1 MASRV
6 VKLLG
11 VTAATSLTNLEKKWT
26 CSFHL
31 SMLASPL
38 RKCIVTSKL
47 VPTCLLFQ
55 LKAVTL
61 PSLPST
67 VPPER
72 NSAQGDRER
81 IVMLPDQIFHPK
93 YIPKRVGKGIWLTL
107 NPGVYAQL
115 ERKGMHKMLNPK
127 AGLVGGLQELV
138 WRQLGERVVQET
150 ELVLA
155 VFAGRKRIDLIT
167 EWEKGEKGEKG
178 ESGQCAVSYTIQI
191 GEGSG
196 EGELGANTIFVPKFA
211 DEEQKSRFEERLR
224 ALAKLSG
231 LEGAKAEQ
239 VYGVKQRQVT
249 APLAVALYRLQL
261 WTRSLPSPAKRSN
274 P

>member
-6 VKLLG
+6 VKPLS

-61 PSLPST
+61 PSLPSR
-67 VPPER
+67 VPPKT
-72 NSAQGDRER
+72 NSAQGDREQ
-81 IVMLPDQIFHPK
+81 IVMLPDQILHPK
-93 YIPKRVGKGIWLTL
+93 YISKRVGKGIWLTL

-115 ERKGMHKMLNPK
+115 ERKGMHQMLNPK

-155 VFAGRKRIDLIT
+155 LFAGRKRIDLIT
-167 EWEKGEKGEKG
+167 EGEKGEKG
-178 ESGQCAVSYTIQI
+178 EIGQVSYTIQI

-231 LEGAKAEQ
+231 VEGAKGEQ

-261 WTRSLPSPAKRSN
+261 WTRSLPSPTKRSN

>member
-6 VKLLG
+6 VNPLS
-11 VTAATSLTNLEKKWT
+11 VTTATSLTKLEKKWT

-55 LKAVTL
+55 LKVVTL
-61 PSLPST
+61 PSLSSG
-67 VPPER
+67 VPPKT

-81 IVMLPDQIFHPK
+81 IVMLPDQILHPK

-155 VFAGRKRIDLIT
+155 LFAGRKRIDLIT
-167 EWEKGEKGEKG
+167 EG
-178 ESGQCAVSYTIQI
+178 GQCAVSYTIQI

-211 DEEQKSRFEERLR
+211 DEEQKNRFEERLR

-231 LEGAKAEQ
+231 VEGAKAEQ